1 MIDELDDAFWNHLVT
16 RIGWGEVIPVVGP
29 GAVTFGLG
37 DELLFPGSRN
47 DCLPSTNKE
56 NPSSS
61 HKSQSRSSLRM
72 PANPGKLSSP
82 ERRRFLASPRSGGTT
97 GRSSESFRPWWL
109 QR

>member
-1 MIDELDDAFWNHLVT
+1 MIDELDDAFWNDLVT

-37 DELLFPGSRN
+37 DELLFPWLAQRLSAAYEQRN
-47 DCLPSTNKE
+47 PN
-56 NPSSS
+56 SS